1 MGENP
6 KNDGARGLMLSDEA
20 PSTLWRSAKNSA
32 KASAQHVRDARHS
45 VNKVSTFSQGFLHLA
60 VGCKGVGVVTN

>member
-6 KNDGARGLMLSDEA
+6 KNNGALGVMLSDEA

-45 VNKVSTFSQGFLHLA
+45 LNKVSTFCQGFFPPLRSRL
-60 VGCKGVGVVTN
+60 